1 VCVAV
6 ATQHK
11 GGSVPRGVVARG
23 GAEMRLDLDA
33 KLEAVLRQK

>member
-11 GGSVPRGVVARG
+11 GGRG
-23 GAEMRLDLDA
+23 GAEMRLDLDT
-33 KLEAVLRQK
+33 KLEAVLPQK